1 MTSDV
6 QQGPLESAP
15 ALTPPQAAKKTWRE
29 QRWERRRRRIWFEEM
44 MGWILVPIILFS
56 VYWIID
62 GFLGA
67 LGTSPSAIIAGVN
80 AILAGH

>member
-6 QQGPLESAP
+6 QQGPLEPAP
-15 ALTPPQAAKKTWRE
+15 ALPPPQATKKTWRE
-29 QRWERRRRRIWFEEM
+29 QRWERRRRRMWFEEVL
-44 MGWILVPIILFS
+44 GLFLVPIILFS
-56 VYWIID
+56 VYWVVD

>member
-15 ALTPPQAAKKTWRE
+15 ALAPPQATKKTWRE
-29 QRWERRRRRIWFEEM
+29 QRWERRRRRMWFEEM
-44 MGWILVPIILFS
+44 MGWVLVPIIVVS
-56 VYWIID
+56 VYWVVD

-67 LGTSPSAIIAGVN
+67 LGTSPSAIFAGIN
-80 AILAGH
+80 AILGGH

>member
-6 QQGPLESAP
+6 QQGPLETTP
-15 ALTPPQAAKKTWRE
+15 ALTAPAAKKTWRE

-56 VYWIID
+56 IYWIVD
-62 GFLGA
+62 GFLAA
-67 LGTSPSAIIAGVN
+67 LGTSPSAIAAGIN
-80 AILAGH
+80 AMLSGH